1 MRSVPAASVLMR
13 LLGFMVPCLLALAG
27 VQPLIGAAA
36 GAVGTEW
43 AVGMSLPALVG
54 AVVIFVAGRLF
65 DRGNALQPPWYSAW
79 VLLPGAFVVLITWLG
94 ARFALEG
101 RITPGQLV
109 ACYGYAAF
117 LVGPLGTASAPALDD
132 VAQDLFQATTD
143 LLEGKATSDKLG
155 RPTPH
160 IDSKLRVRRQVLQHT
175 RHPLVIAVR
184 DGDARPRVI

>member
-79 VLLPGAFVVLITWLG
+79 VLLPGAFVLAGAAAMCIIGALVQLAVIDTAMWVL
-94 ARFALEG
+94 
-101 RITPGQLV
+101 LV
-109 ACYGYAAF
+109 TG
-117 LVGPLGTASAPALDD
+117 VPLWSGGLLYLRRAS
-132 VAQDLFQATTD
+132 
-143 LLEGKATSDKLG
+143 
-155 RPTPH
+155 R
-160 IDSKLRVRRQVLQHT
+160 
-175 RHPLVIAVR
+175 
-184 DGDARPRVI
+184 